1 MGAPDTRTGLSLKEE
16 ACICRALGQVPDS
29 LRRELANVC
38 RACFS
43 GEGVA
48 RHGALVAAYRAQF
61 VAELNPE
68 VRLHHTSM
76 TCGSRTVERSSAT
89 CNVCM
94 ASCGC

>member
-1 MGAPDTRTGLSLKEE
+1 MPE
-16 ACICRALGQVPDS
+16 S

-61 VAELNPE
+61 VSELNPE
-68 VRLHHTSM
+68 V
-76 TCGSRTVERSSAT
+76 G
-89 CNVCM
+89 
-94 ASCGC
+94 

>member
-1 MGAPDTRTGLSLKEE
+1 MLWSWNQPDTTYQTLVLK
-16 ACICRALGQVPDS
+16 QVPDS

-68 VRLHHTSM
+68 VRSH
-76 TCGSRTVERSSAT
+76 A
-89 CNVCM
+89 
-94 ASCGC
+94 

>member
-1 MGAPDTRTGLSLKEE
+1 MCAVCRTVNLRLVLDS
-16 ACICRALGQVPDS
+16 AARQVPDS

-68 VRLHHTSM
+68 VCPSTR
-76 TCGSRTVERSSAT
+76 CWFA
-89 CNVCM
+89 
-94 ASCGC
+94 

>member
-1 MGAPDTRTGLSLKEE
+1 MLH
-16 ACICRALGQVPDS
+16 QVPDS

-68 VRLHHTSM
+68 ARLPRCCPPVPTAR
-76 TCGSRTVERSSAT
+76 CQCSAAGRRY
-89 CNVCM
+89 VWPE
-94 ASCGC
+94 

>member
-1 MGAPDTRTGLSLKEE
+1 MCP
-16 ACICRALGQVPDS
+16 QVPES

-61 VAELNPE
+61 VSELNPE
-68 VRLHHTSM
+68 VRCSDT
-76 TCGSRTVERSSAT
+76 TSAT
-89 CNVCM
+89 FSHLWPPAV
-94 ASCGC
+94 AGADVWQS

>member
-1 MGAPDTRTGLSLKEE
+1 MPE
-16 ACICRALGQVPDS
+16 S

-61 VAELNPE
+61 VSELNPE
-68 VRLHHTSM
+68 VRRAG
-76 TCGSRTVERSSAT
+76 TCLPALLVCRQSRNPHVS
-89 CNVCM
+89 VD
-94 ASCGC
+94 

>member
-1 MGAPDTRTGLSLKEE
+1 MHDTRYLPL
-16 ACICRALGQVPDS
+16 CISKQSHTRSVIRAHQVPDS

-68 VRLHHTSM
+68 VTPHTECHLWAATYVKASDVRIVM
-76 TCGSRTVERSSAT
+76 SAR
-89 CNVCM
+89 
-94 ASCGC
+94 

>member
-1 MGAPDTRTGLSLKEE
+1 MLWSWKQPDTTYQTLVLK
-16 ACICRALGQVPDS
+16 QVPDS

-68 VRLHHTSM
+68 VPSH
-76 TCGSRTVERSSAT
+76 A
-89 CNVCM
+89 
-94 ASCGC
+94 

>member
-1 MGAPDTRTGLSLKEE
+1 MLWSHKQPDTTYQTLVLK
-16 ACICRALGQVPDS
+16 QVPDS

-68 VRLHHTSM
+68 VPSH
-76 TCGSRTVERSSAT
+76 A
-89 CNVCM
+89 
-94 ASCGC
+94 